1 MYEFFPLAAVDGVA
15 LSMAV
20 FWISIMLICTI
31 PAVAHYWYKV
41 RQAEADAALKQE
53 MVARGYSAVE
63 ILAVVNN
70 KPEALKNADRTHP
83 YEKAHA

>member
-1 MYEFFPLAAVDGVA
+1 MYGFSLFAALDGPA
-15 LSMAV
+15 IGISI
-20 FWISIMLICTI
+20 FWLCIMLICTI
-31 PAVAHYWYKV
+31 PVIGHYWSKV

-70 KPEALKNADRTHP
+70 EPEALRNADRSAP
-83 YEKAHA
+83 YEKAHV

>member
-1 MYEFFPLAAVDGVA
+1 MYDFFLFAALDGPA
-15 LSMAV
+15 IGISI
-20 FWISIMLICTI
+20 FWLSIMLICTI

-70 KPEALKNADRTHP
+70 KSEALKNADRTHP
-83 YEKAHA
+83 YEKAHV